1 MNTRQTFL
9 RRGLISLSLSL
20 SLALLPGCQDSLQ
33 EEVYSFVSADNF
45 YKTAAD
51 AEAAVVAAYQPFT
64 SDDYFRRNFYN
75 VGLLADDQVMI
86 GRNAT
91 FQAVDNFNVTP
102 DHPFHTALWQQMY
115 LCINRS
121 NTGIQRIPTIP
132 MDEAR
137 RASLVGECRYVRAY
151 NYFNLVRLFGGV
163 PMPTTEIQSTGQTN
177 NPKVPRE
184 KVYEQIVADLLE
196 AEKVLP
202 LTRPAA
208 EWGRATRG
216 AAQTLLAEVYLTT
229 ERWQQAADKAK
240 EVIDSKQ
247 YQLLP
252 DFRSVFSISNEA
264 NAEIIQSIQ
273 FDGPTIGTWFAS
285 FNHAGGTDNP
295 NCFLGSA
302 NWSVEQKSDIWLNWD
317 SKDGRKA
324 ASTYDKFINKAGKLV
339 SVFDYPQPFPGFGKY
354 NAPNEVSNGN
364 SPCNPIIHRYAD
376 VLLIFAE
383 AASQAAASPPPAAY
397 DAVNQVRRRGYRVP
411 LNAPSEFDVPAGLS
425 KAAFRQAVI
434 RERSLE
440 FVIENKRLFDL
451 MRTGQFPA
459 IIKAQGKNVREGATL
474 FPIPLS
480 ELNSNLAL
488 TQADQNPGY

>member
-1 MNTRQTFL
+1 MTTSLFL
-9 RRGLISLSLSL
+9 RRRAAK
-20 SLALLPGCQDSLQ
+20 LALALTLGLFSGCQDSLQ
-33 EEVYSFVSADNF
+33 EEIYSFVSADNF
-45 YKTAAD
+45 YKTASD
-51 AEAAVVAAYQPFT
+51 AEAAVIAAYQPFT
-64 SDDYFRRNFYN
+64 SDDYFRRGFYN

-115 LCINRS
+115 LGINRS
-121 NTGIQRIPTIP
+121 NTGIQRIPTIA
-132 MDEAR
+132 MDETR

-163 PMPTTEIQSTGQTN
+163 PMPATEIQSQEQTN
-177 NPKVPRE
+177 NPKAPKE

-202 LTRPAA
+202 LTRPDA
-208 EWGRATRG
+208 EWGRATKG

-247 YQLLP
+247 YQLLA
-252 DFRSVFSISNEA
+252 DFKAVFSISNEA

-317 SKDGRKA
+317 AKDGRKA
-324 ASTYDKFINKAGKLV
+324 ASTYDKFVNKAGKLV

-354 NAPNEVSNGN
+354 NAPAEISNGN
-364 SPCNPIIHRYAD
+364 SPCNPIVHRYAD
-376 VLLIFAE
+376 VLLIYAE
-383 AASQAAASPPPAAY
+383 AAAQAAGTPPAAAY
-397 DAVNQVRRRGYRVP
+397 DAVNQVRRRGYKVP
-411 LNAPSEFDVPAGLS
+411 LNAPSEFDVPPGLS
-425 KAAFRQAVI
+425 KEAFRQAVV

-459 IIKAQGKNVREGATL
+459 ILKGQGKTIREGATL

-488 TQADQNPGY
+488 TPADQNPGY